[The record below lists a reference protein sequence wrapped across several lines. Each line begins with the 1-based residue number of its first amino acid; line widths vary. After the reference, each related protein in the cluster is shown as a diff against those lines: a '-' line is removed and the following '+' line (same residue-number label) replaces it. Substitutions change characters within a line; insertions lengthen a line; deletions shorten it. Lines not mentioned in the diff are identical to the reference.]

1 MKFLNDIK
9 EVRVGIADSAI
20 VTSPD
25 KIITMGLGSC
35 IGIALYDKEKRIAGL
50 VHIMLPD
57 SKQFKNIVNPLKYAD
72 LGAEILFKEM
82 ISHGCKK
89 ENITAKIVG
98 GASMFNFSDKKIIS
112 DIGKRNAEAVICT
125 IKKLSI
131 PIIGEDIGG
140 SKGRTMIIE
149 SESGLVTVRSIGSNL
164 KNL

>member
-1 MKFLNDIK
+1 VKFLNDKK

-20 VTSPD
+20 VASPD
-25 KIITMGLGSC
+25 KLITMGLGSC
-35 IGIALYDKEKRIAGL
+35 IGIALYDKEKKIAGL

-72 LGAEILFKEM
+72 LGVETLFNEM
-82 ISHGCKK
+82 LTYGCKK
-89 ENITAKIVG
+89 ENIIAKIAG
-98 GASMFNFSDKKIIS
+98 GASMFNFSDKKVIS
-112 DIGKRNAEAVICT
+112 DIGKRNGEATINA

-140 SKGRTMIIE
+140 NKGRTMIVE
-149 SESGLVTVRSIGSNL
+149 SEDGLVMVRSIGSAL